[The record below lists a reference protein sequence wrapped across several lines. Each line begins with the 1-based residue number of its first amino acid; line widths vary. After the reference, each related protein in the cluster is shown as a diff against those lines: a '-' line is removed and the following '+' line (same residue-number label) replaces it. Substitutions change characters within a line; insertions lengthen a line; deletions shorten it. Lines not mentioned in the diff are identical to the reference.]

1 MFARRMDQQSM
12 DRFESSPNTAARG
25 ARNLPELKRFATES
39 EKAALRA
46 ETSHV
51 PWARLVEQ
59 GTALSVRMAAN
70 AHPEPSAAG
79 HVPACREVVSLEVGP
94 EERDESVAVDRAERA
109 RIVGEL
115 YQANYHRVYCFAR
128 KSVGEDEAEEIAHE
142 AFCRLL
148 RVRNLERML
157 ISTAYLLRIA
167 ENLIR
172 RKYERSQRYRVIL
185 ERSGM
190 VVSDSSEDRCA
201 SRMHGGSAGAQGAVF
216 GDDTDRLQAV
226 LRQLTDEEQTAVR
239 LIVCEGLDY
248 QAAARSLGV
257 PVSTINNWK
266 YRGLSKLRRLIEPA
280 PEQQCAVQFPRRTA
294 AAG

>member
-1 MFARRMDQQSM
+1 
-12 DRFESSPNTAARG
+12 
-25 ARNLPELKRFATES
+25 
-39 EKAALRA
+39 
-46 ETSHV
+46 
-51 PWARLVEQ
+51 
-59 GTALSVRMAAN
+59 
-70 AHPEPSAAG
+70 
-79 HVPACREVVSLEVGP
+79 
-94 EERDESVAVDRAERA
+94 
-109 RIVGEL
+109 
-115 YQANYHRVYCFAR
+115 
-128 KSVGEDEAEEIAHE
+128 
-142 AFCRLL
+142 
-148 RVRNLERML
+148 ML

-201 SRMHGGSAGAQGAVF
+201 SRMLGGSAGAQGAVF

>member
-1 MFARRMDQQSM
+1 MLARRMDGQTMQTL
-12 DRFESSPNTAARG
+12 DATPRAASRE
-25 ARNLPELKRFATES
+25 ARILPESRGIATES
-39 EKAALRA
+39 QEAPLRGEA
-46 ETSHV
+46 SRV
-51 PWARLVEQ
+51 PWLRLVEQ
-59 GTALSVRMAAN
+59 GTALGVRMAAN
-70 AHPEPSAAG
+70 AHPELPTAG
-79 HVPACREVVSLEVGP
+79 LVPPCGEVVSLEVGP
-94 EERDESVAVDRAERA
+94 DGGEEVVTVNRAERA

-128 KSVGEDEAEEIAHE
+128 KSVGDDEAEEIAHE

-148 RVRNLERML
+148 RVRNLERMTVN
-157 ISTAYLLRIA
+157 TAYLLRIA

-190 VVSDSSEDRCA
+190 VVSEASEDRCA
-201 SRMHGGSAGAQGAVF
+201 ARMPQGSPGARQVGI
-216 GDDTDRLQAV
+216 GDDAGRLEAV

-239 LIVCEGLDY
+239 LIVCAGLDY

-266 YRGLSKLRRLIEPA
+266 YRGLAKLRRLIESSDAPA
-280 PEQQCAVQFPRRTA
+280 HVDQLSRRIA

>member
-1 MFARRMDQQSM
+1 MLARRMEKQSM
-12 DRFESSPNTAARG
+12 GQFEARPNAAIRD
-25 ARNLPELKRFATES
+25 ARNLPESRRFATET
-39 EKAALRA
+39 EKAALRG
-46 ETSHV
+46 ETSNV
-51 PWARLVEQ
+51 PWPRLSEQ
-59 GTALSVRMAAN
+59 GTAPSARMAAN
-70 AHPEPSAAG
+70 AHPELSATG
-79 HVPACREVVSLEVGP
+79 PVPECGEVVSLEVGP
-94 EERDESVAVDRAERA
+94 EAGADVAVDRAERA

-115 YQANYHRVYCFAR
+115 YRANYHRVYCFAR

-201 SRMHGGSAGAQGAVF
+201 SRMPGGTAEAWGVGV
-216 GDDTDRLQAV
+216 GDEADRLEAV

-266 YRGLSKLRRLIEPA
+266 YRGLTKLRRLIEPSTEPA
-280 PEQQCAVQFPRRTA
+280 YAAQFPRRTA
-294 AAG
+294 VAG